1 MLAAFDDV
9 DHAPDDRTVKAANC
23 QRGMSVAMPR
33 PLCGIVI
40 DRFGGRGW
48 SFALSVHK
56 SPVPV
61 A

>member
-1 MLAAFDDV
+1 MTSIMLQTIE
-9 DHAPDDRTVKAANC
+9 RLK
-23 QRGMSVAMPR
+23 QQIERGMSVAMPR

-56 SPVPV
+56 SPVPI